1 MANNFIKKYPLDR
14 TAKAVSNRIEDEQ
27 HNVGVQFNRIVAPNA
42 GPYYEDSMV
51 VYDTNGNELKKGIDW
66 DPLMPY
72 TEASVTMG
80 IPVTNMLV
88 IKNKDITEVVLKR
101 YQVPGGLYQTYTD
114 AIIDLINSLM
124 QDNRQVMWDDL
135 GGKPIRF
142 QPTAHLHHLKDLYGY
157 EYEVLALE
165 EILRAIQNG
174 DIAAH
179 DVIYQYIE
187 NLREWTKDQI
197 AKLQA
202 QVDDLYQQV
211 ERLDKR
217 IDGVLADLDVVRK
230 NLAAH
235 IADKNNPH
243 AVTKAQTGLGL
254 VENYAIATTS
264 EAQAGVVTNK
274 YMTPALVAA
283 YAVSKVFPVIQAHID
298 DKNNPHATTKAQ
310 VGLSLVE
317 NYPPA
322 TQAEG
327 IAGALSNRY
336 MTPLNVAQF
345 MNSNVWPTINNH
357 INNRS
362 NPHGVTKAQVGLG
375 SVDNFPTASVAEAN
389 AGGATNRFM
398 TPQLTASLWQTFYN
412 ARLATGGNAAVN
424 MNKIVTVASDYAT
437 RIGQYLLFQTAA
449 GEVTRLYWDGGS
461 LNCSGNMNVNDVYI
475 RSDIRVK
482 DKVRYLD
489 DTNESMTP
497 KLRNL
502 ATGLARYVYNAT
514 PDEEELGI
522 IAQVVQEVMPELT
535 VTNQESGIISLKHA
549 GLIAA
554 LLKGWSENDERLSKL
569 EQHLGVTA

>member
-1 MANNFIKKYPLDR
+1 MPTNFIKKYPLDR
-14 TAKAVSNRIEDEQ
+14 TAKAVTNRVEEET
-27 HNVGVQFNRIVAPNA
+27 HNVGVQYNRIVAPAA

-51 VYDTNGNELKKGIDW
+51 VYDTKGNELKKGIDW

-72 TEASVTMG
+72 TEASVTLG

-124 QDNRQVMWDDL
+124 QGNREVMWDDI

-157 EYEVLALE
+157 EYEILALE
-165 EILRAIQNG
+165 EILRSIQNG
-174 DIAAH
+174 DIASH

-187 NLREWTKDQI
+187 NLRVWTQSELDKVN
-197 AKLQA
+197 AR
-202 QVDDLYQQV
+202 VDDLYRNI

-230 NLAAH
+230 ALAAH
-235 IADKNNPH
+235 IADKSNPH

-254 VENYAIATTS
+254 VENYAVATTS
-264 EAQAGVVTNK
+264 EAQVGVVTNK

-283 YAVSKVFPVIQAHID
+283 YAASKVFPVIQAHLD
-298 DKNNPHATTKAQ
+298 DKNNPHNVTKAQ
-310 VGLSLVE
+310 TGLGLVE

-322 TQAEG
+322 TLAEAQAG
-327 IAGALSNRY
+327 TATNRY
-336 MTPLNVAQF
+336 MTPANVAQHIA
-345 MNSNVWPTINNH
+345 SKVTPVINAHLADRN
-357 INNRS
+357 
-362 NPHGVTKAQVGLG
+362 NPHGVTKAQTGLG
-375 SVDNFPTASVAEAN
+375 SVDNFPTASAAEAN
-389 AGGATNRFM
+389 AGAATNRFM

-412 ARLATGGNAAVN
+412 ARLATGGNASVN

-437 RIGQYLLFQTAA
+437 RIGQYLLFQTTG
-449 GEVTRLYWDGGS
+449 GEVSRLYWDGAS
-461 LNCSGNMNVNDVYI
+461 LNCSTNMNVNDVYI

-482 DKVRYLD
+482 DNVRYLK
-489 DTNESMTP
+489 DTEEVLTP
-497 KLRNL
+497 KLREL
-502 ATGLARYVYNAT
+502 VEGLARYELKSNLG
-514 PDEEELGI
+514 EEQLGM
-522 IAQVVQEVMPELT
+522 IAQHVQKVMPELT
-535 VTNQESGIISLKHA
+535 VTNLSDGIISLKHA

-554 LLKGWSENDERLSKL
+554 LLKGWSENDQRLSRL
-569 EQHLGVTA
+569 EELCGVA